1 MSLQGRRPRW
11 HVLHVVTFLGLFLP
25 LALAACGG
33 DDTTKSAAPT
43 PTATAI
49 PMVNMDLGI
58 PKAAL
63 NSPVVGNLPGNTVL
77 HVNVTF
83 KSNEATID
91 KLDTQKVKQGTP
103 TDVASLANQL
113 GITDQQYQQ
122 IKSYFGIQDAKLQLS
137 KLHTNLTIDAK
148 ASSLA
153 NLLHTTFVYHQYNG
167 RKFFAPSTTLQL
179 PKTIVDH
186 ILAIDGLDSFTQAP
200 KPGVSRADFRPLSTS
215 GKHGANDGCTVN
227 GNYLLPQQIA
237 SAYGYS
243 SFWKQGYY
251 GRGTTV
257 ILPEMAAYNASDVQA
272 YLSCVGYRGKLSV
285 YNVAPAPDPNNGGD
299 GQLEATL
306 DIEMVA
312 GMAPYANIE
321 VYQTDGNSTQLS
333 NGSYRD
339 PMHDVLNQIVENNT
353 NNQSF
358 KVVSISWGGSELD
371 ATQYW
376 MNIENNDFQYLTRT
390 EHISVFVASGDCG
403 AYETRQYPGQIAVQF
418 PSSSPYVIGVGGT
431 ELSVNADGSRA
442 SEVTWSAQP
451 KQSTCDNTWG
461 SGGGVSQFFQ
471 QPKWQ
476 AAVAN
481 AGQNGG
487 REVPDISAVAY
498 NITLYAEGQW
508 EYAYGTS
515 AATPIWASGWSL
527 LNQMLINKTQ
537 VYFYGPGTFYE
548 AAASGGNTHPFF
560 DIVQG
565 NNLHYDASAGYDMT
579 SGLGSPNLPELY
591 NVLYPLTK
599 Q

>member
-1 MSLQGRRPRW
+1 
-11 HVLHVVTFLGLFLP
+11 VTFLGLLLP

-33 DDTTKSAAPT
+33 DDATKTSAPT
-43 PTATAI
+43 PSPTAVQ
-49 PMVNMDLGI
+49 MVNVDLGI

-63 NSPVVGNLPGNTVL
+63 KSPVVGNLPGTTPL

-83 KSNEATID
+83 KSNEETLN
-91 KLDTQKVKQGTP
+91 KLDTQKVKTGKQ

-122 IKSYFGIQDAKLQLS
+122 IKSYFGVQDAKLQLS

-148 ASSLA
+148 ASSIA
-153 NLLHTTFVYHQYNG
+153 TLLHTTFVYHQYQG

-179 PKTIVDH
+179 PKSVADYV
-186 ILAIDGLDSFTQAP
+186 LAIDGLDSFTQAP
-200 KPGVSRADFRPLSTS
+200 KPGVSGASFRPLPSAE
-215 GKHGANDGCTVN
+215 KHTARAGCMVD

-243 SFWKQGYY
+243 AFWKQGYY

-257 ILPEMAAYNASDVQA
+257 ILPEMAAFNTTDVQT
-272 YLSCVGYRGKLSV
+272 YLSCVGYRGKLNV

-299 GQLEATL
+299 GQFEATL
-306 DIEMVA
+306 DVEMVA
-312 GMAPYANIE
+312 GMAPYADID

-339 PMHDVLNQIVENNT
+339 PMHDVLNKIVNNNT

-358 KVVSISWGGSELD
+358 KVVSISWGESEQD

-376 MNIENNDFQYLTRT
+376 MNTENNDFQYLSRT
-390 EHISVFVASGDCG
+390 EHIGVFVASGDCG
-403 AYETRQYPGQIAVQF
+403 AYETRQYPGPLAVQF
-418 PSSSPYVIGVGGT
+418 PSSSPYVTGVGGT
-431 ELSVNADGSRA
+431 KLAVNADGSRA
-442 SEVTWSAQP
+442 SEVTWSSSP
-451 KQSTCDNTWG
+451 KQNNCDNSWG
-461 SGGGVSQFFQ
+461 SGGGVSQFFT

-476 AAVAN
+476 TSIASS
-481 AGQNGG
+481 GQNTG
-487 REVPDISAVAY
+487 REIPDISATAY
-498 NITLYAEGQW
+498 YIAVYADGQW

-537 VYFYGPGTFYE
+537 TYFYGPASFYE
-548 AAASGGNTHPFF
+548 AAANSGNLHPFF
-560 DIVQG
+560 DVEEG
-565 NNLHYDASAGYDMT
+565 NNLHYSASAGFDMA
-579 SGLGSPNLPELY
+579 SGLGSPNLPDLY
-591 NVLYPLTK
+591 NVLYTLTK
-599 Q
+599 S